1 MAISVPKIKGAGGVL
16 SVYATSAYKPV
27 ICLTESSH
35 ELVQNTI
42 DTVTMCSDGNTEQ
55 TPISITETVN
65 ISGIVVDTTASGGSS
80 PGETVDE
87 LKGRAKAQVTSGL
100 PDTFRIA
107 RGTSGF
113 LYFKAFLTNVSD
125 TYPAEGYATFSATL
139 QIQGNSSSVDPN
151 AGGGGG
157 T

>member
-1 MAISVPKIKGAGGVL
+1 MAINVPKIKGAVGVL

-65 ISGIVVDTTASGGSS
+65 ISGIVVDTTAGGGTS

-87 LKGRAKAQVTSGL
+87 LKGRSKAQVTSGT
-100 PDTFRIA
+100 PDTFRLS
-107 RGTSGF
+107 RGTSGY
-113 LYFKAFLTNVSD
+113 LYFSAFLTNVSD
-125 TYPAEGYATFSATL
+125 AYPAEGYATFSATL
-139 QIQGNSSSVDPN
+139 QIQGNSGSTDPK
-151 AGGGGG
+151 AGGGS
-157 T
+157 

>member
-65 ISGIVVDTTASGGSS
+65 ISGIVVDTTASGGTS

-87 LKGRAKAQVTSGL
+87 LKNRAKAQVSGGA
-100 PDTFRIA
+100 DTFRLS
-107 RGTSGF
+107 RGTTGY
-113 LYFKAFLTNVSD
+113 LYFKANLNSVSD
-125 TYPAEGYATFSATL
+125 TYAAEGYATFSATL
-139 QIQGNSSSVDPN
+139 QIQGNSSSADPN
-151 AGGGGG
+151 AAG
-157 T
+157 